1 MPYKEKDTVKL
12 FYSIGEV
19 AEMFQVNASLLR
31 FWEKEFSAILD
42 LSKDSRGNRQY
53 TPQDISK
60 IRVLYNLIKEQG
72 YTLEGA
78 KNYLK
83 ENRKEALNKDAVYT
97 SLLKIREQLI
107 ALKNINQA
115 D

>member
-1 MPYKEKDTVKL
+1 MPYKEKETVKL

-31 FWEKEFSAILD
+31 FWEKEFSTILD

-53 TPQDISK
+53 TSQDISK

-107 ALKNINQA
+107 ALKDMNHA

>member
-1 MPYKEKDTVKL
+1 MPYKEKEIEKL

-19 AEMFQVNASLLR
+19 AAMFNVNASLLR
-31 FWEKEFSAILD
+31 FWEKEFTSILD
-42 LSKDSRGNRQY
+42 LSKDGRGNRQY

-60 IRVLYNLIKEQG
+60 IRMLHNLIKEKG

-78 KNYLK
+78 AKYLK
-83 ENRKEALNKDAVYT
+83 ENRKEAFEQDAIYT

-107 ALKNINQA
+107 ALKKMQSET
-115 D
+115 